1 MWGTPTVSEARR
13 SSLVILND
21 REQKSS
27 PSFCSILSEP
37 LSALMP
43 SSAKKV
49 SIFVQLYVAL

>member
-1 MWGTPTVSEARR
+1 MWETPTVSEARK
-13 SSLVILND
+13 SSLVILNE

-49 SIFVQLYVAL
+49 SIFVQL